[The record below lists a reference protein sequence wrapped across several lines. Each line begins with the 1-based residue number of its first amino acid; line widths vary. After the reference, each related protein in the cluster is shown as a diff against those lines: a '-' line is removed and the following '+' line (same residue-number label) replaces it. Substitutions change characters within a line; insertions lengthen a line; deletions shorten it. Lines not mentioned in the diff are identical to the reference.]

1 MRYID
6 VCLGLAENIT
16 VLGADGENSI
26 IHQKHN
32 AFPYVMLLLRVKHVE
47 ENKKTK
53 KYNWTKK
60 ERNPSLYFS

>member
-26 IHQKHN
+26 IHHKHN

-47 ENKKTK
+47 ENKKK
-53 KYNWTKK
+53 QKV
-60 ERNPSLYFS
+60 

>member
-53 KYNWTKK
+53 KYN
-60 ERNPSLYFS
+60 